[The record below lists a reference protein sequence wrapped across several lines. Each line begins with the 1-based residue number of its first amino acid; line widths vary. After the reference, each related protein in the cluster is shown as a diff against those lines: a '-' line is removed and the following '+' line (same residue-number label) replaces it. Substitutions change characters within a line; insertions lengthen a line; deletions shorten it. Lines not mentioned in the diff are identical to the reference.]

1 MVTRELSPILK
12 QAAKQYKAIALTG
25 PRQSGKTTLARR
37 TFPDLPY
44 VSMENPDTRELA
56 RADPRGLLRRYAEG
70 CILDEVQHAP
80 FLFSYL
86 QEVLDFS
93 ETPGRFILTGSQQFG
108 MMEGLTQSLAG
119 RCALLTLLPFS
130 LGELKSSGHRR
141 ASLEEQLFYGGY
153 PPIFDQN
160 LAPEQWL
167 NAYTATYLER
177 DVRQVS
183 MVKDLSLFSRFLSL
197 CAGSVGQELNFSR
210 LGADCGVNHGTARQ
224 WLSILEASYVVFRL
238 PPHFQNFRKRIV
250 KSPKLYFYDT
260 GLAARLLRVET
271 PDQLF
276 SHPLRGAL
284 FESWVVS
291 ELLKGRYNRWKEPN
305 FYFWRENNGLEVD
318 ILADQAGQLAPIEIK
333 SGATVSTDWFQGLER
348 WRKLAGETA
357 GSARLIYGG
366 DDGWVQ
372 RETELIPWSELDGLA
387 AAL

>member
-1 MVTRELSPILK
+1 MILREILPLLEK
-12 QAAKQYKAIALTG
+12 AARQYKAVALTG
-25 PRQSGKTTLARR
+25 PRQSGKTTLARKA
-37 TFPDLPY
+37 FPELPY

-56 RADPRGLLRRYAEG
+56 RADPRGLLRRYADG
-70 CILDEVQHAP
+70 CILDEVQRAP

-86 QEVLDFS
+86 QEVLDAS
-93 ETPGRFILTGSQQFG
+93 ELPGRFILTGSQQFG

-130 LGELKSSGHRR
+130 LAELKQAGHLSS
-141 ASLEEQLFYGGY
+141 SLEEQLFSGGY
-153 PPIFDQN
+153 PPIFDQK
-160 LAPEQWL
+160 LEPEQWL
-167 NAYTATYLER
+167 NAYVGTYLER

-183 MVKDLSLFSRFLSL
+183 MVKDLTLFTRFLAL
-197 CAGSVGQELNFSR
+197 CAGSVGQQLNFSR

-238 PPHFQNFRKRIV
+238 PPHFKNFRKRIV

-276 SHPLRGAL
+276 SHPLRGPL

-291 ELLKGRYNRWKEPN
+291 ELVKGRYNRWKEPN

-318 ILADQAGQLAPIEIK
+318 VLADQAGRLAPLEIK
-333 SGATVSTDWFQGLER
+333 SGATVGSDWFQALRR
-348 WRKLAGETA
+348 WCDLAGESA
-357 GSARLIYGG
+357 GDARLVYGG
-366 DDGWVQ
+366 DAAWTQGA
-372 RETELIPWSELDGLA
+372 TELIPWYALDGLA
-387 AAL
+387 SEL